1 MRNLKTNTG
10 MDVLECQTPQMNDKQ
25 LQVHL
30 MAYNLIRLLMAQAV
44 SDPGVDPRVLSFKH
58 TVQLCVFRRIVAG
71 RAAC

>member
-44 SDPGVDPRVLSFKH
+44 SDPGVDRSKSVTPY
-58 TVQLCVFRRIVAG
+58 G
-71 RAAC
+71 RALPR